1 MMSEA
6 RPSPPAAVPVL
17 LVIHPDALT
26 RHKVKL
32 TLSAGHHAHA
42 LCVDSADEALHLL
55 ADGISGLAAIL
66 VPWDLPA
73 EGAFR
78 FLDGLNILAPKPRPA
93 VIIVGGGQSPHE
105 LHDLNDVGATSI
117 IDAPVR
123 LEDVAR
129 ELVALRQTGRSPGRT
144 RLVTGAVARP
154 QGEPARISKDPNWRD
169 RMVHLAATTRSRSSD
184 FRRNRLVALLGR
196 LDELAGGRLSMAYV
210 EVLLLMAR
218 NDARQVESLIR
229 AENLNR
235 DTIDRLFAVVEER
248 MQFPGG
254 QPAPRAVIVHAI
266 EELLEIARLRR
277 RGDGWTANYSDLK
290 AGATDVLL
298 GRLSLES
305 PAAKGYRDRLCAW
318 LGIDPEMLG
327 LVDNDRLRRIAS
339 RVVKEPDEQNAMDFA
354 RLSLLAHLLKIKRI
368 VMAGQGLEAYLRS
381 MGGLLGDAA
390 STADL
395 REKARALAE
404 GHEIHPDDVPMFAE
418 FGSLFSVIEGGASAA
433 GFDEAS
439 LDTLRAAVATAA
451 GVTPPAPGRPLPTS
465 TGPSASAHAPAP
477 AASAGTPAAAAPPP
491 AAPRSETNAARLLP
505 RLAADLGLAD
515 GFFSHLHAQESR
527 LLAQL
532 DRGPLLDIQ
541 LPPAVLAR
549 LRVLA
554 VLLVTEN
561 VDRRGLLQAAVV
573 SHYDHQPEALD
584 ALLQV
589 ISRSGAPEVTAAFRK
604 SLGLLPR
611 PSPPREVQ
619 QILEAEDPL
628 LTWLALRDLRDDDP
642 ESIPILESALA
653 QLERAAVSS
662 VGFEAVRQAVERRLA
677 RLRMHHTRR

>member
-1 MMSEA
+1 M
-6 RPSPPAAVPVL
+6 
-17 LVIHPDALT
+17 
-26 RHKVKL
+26 
-32 TLSAGHHAHA
+32 
-42 LCVDSADEALHLL
+42 
-55 ADGISGLAAIL
+55 
-66 VPWDLPA
+66 
-73 EGAFR
+73 
-78 FLDGLNILAPKPRPA
+78 
-93 VIIVGGGQSPHE
+93 
-105 LHDLNDVGATSI
+105 
-117 IDAPVR
+117 VR
-123 LEDVAR
+123 
-129 ELVALRQTGRSPGRT
+129 
-144 RLVTGAVARP
+144 
-154 QGEPARISKDPNWRD
+154 
-169 RMVHLAATTRSRSSD
+169 LAATTRSRSAE

-196 LDELAGGRLSMAYV
+196 LDEIAGGRLSMAYV

-218 NDARQVESLIR
+218 NDARQAESLIR

-235 DTIDRLFAVVEER
+235 DTIDRLFTVVEER

-254 QPAPRAVIVHAI
+254 QPAPRAVIMHAI
-266 EELLEIARLRR
+266 EELLELARLRR

-318 LGIDPEMLG
+318 LGIDAEMLG

-381 MGGLLGDAA
+381 MGGLLGDAESA
-390 STADL
+390 ADL
-395 REKARALAE
+395 RERARALAE
-404 GHEIHPDDVPMFAE
+404 NREIHPEDVPMFAE
-418 FGSLFSVIEGGASAA
+418 FASLFSVIEGAASSL

-439 LDTLRAAVATAA
+439 LSSLRSSVATAA
-451 GVTPPAPGRPLPTS
+451 GVTPPAPGRPLP
-465 TGPSASAHAPAP
+465 ASPPEPGAHRESPRTTPAPTAAPPAPAP
-477 AASAGTPAAAAPPP
+477 
-491 AAPRSETNAARLLP
+491 PRADPNAARLLP
-505 RLAADLGLAD
+505 RLASDLGLAE
-515 GFFSHLHAQESR
+515 GFFSHLHAHESR

-554 VLLVTEN
+554 VLVVTEN
-561 VDRRGLLQAAVV
+561 VERRGLLQAAVV
-573 SHYDHQPEALD
+573 THYDQQPEALD

-589 ISRSGAPEVTAAFRK
+589 LSRSGTPEVTAAFRK

-611 PSPPREVQ
+611 PSPPREVR
-619 QILEAEDPL
+619 QILEAEDPT

-642 ESIPILESALA
+642 ESIAILEAALD
-653 QLERAAVSS
+653 QLARAAISQA
-662 VGFEAVRQAVERRLA
+662 GFEAVRQAVERRIA
-677 RLRMHHTRR
+677 RLRMHHAHR

>member
-1 MMSEA
+1 MSEA
-6 RPSPPAAVPVL
+6 RPAPPAAVPVL
-17 LVIHPDALT
+17 LVIHPDPVT
-26 RHKVKL
+26 RHQLKL

-42 LCVDSADEALHLL
+42 LCVESADEALQLL

-93 VIIVGGGQSPHE
+93 VIIVGGGQTPHE
-105 LHDLNDVGATSI
+105 LHDLTEVGATSI

-129 ELVALRQTGRSPGRT
+129 ELVSLRQTGRSPGRT

-154 QGEPARISKDPNWRD
+154 QGEPARVSKDPNWRD
-169 RMVHLAATTRSRSSD
+169 RMVRLAATTRSRSAE

-196 LDELAGGRLSMAYV
+196 LDEIAGGRLSMAYV

-235 DTIDRLFAVVEER
+235 DTIDKLFFVVEER

-254 QPAPRAVIVHAI
+254 QPAPRAVIVHAV

-305 PAAKGYRDRLCAW
+305 PASKGYRDRLCAW
-318 LGIDPEMLG
+318 LGIDAEMLG

-381 MGGLLGDAA
+381 MGGLLGDAE
-390 STADL
+390 STAGL
-395 REKARALAE
+395 RERARALAE
-404 GHEIHPDDVPMFAE
+404 NREIHPDDVPMFAE
-418 FGSLFSVIEGGASAA
+418 FSSLFSVIEGAA
-433 GFDEAS
+433 PSMGFDEDS
-439 LDTLRAAVATAA
+439 LESLRAAVATAA
-451 GVTPPAPGRPLPTS
+451 GVPPPAPGRPLP
-465 TGPSASAHAPAP
+465 PSPP
-477 AASAGTPAAAAPPP
+477 EAGHRPAAPPP
-491 AAPRSETNAARLLP
+491 
-505 RLAADLGLAD
+505 
-515 GFFSHLHAQESR
+515 
-527 LLAQL
+527 
-532 DRGPLLDIQ
+532 
-541 LPPAVLAR
+541 PP
-549 LRVLA
+549 
-554 VLLVTEN
+554 E
-561 VDRRGLLQAAVV
+561 
-573 SHYDHQPEALD
+573 
-584 ALLQV
+584 
-589 ISRSGAPEVTAAFRK
+589 
-604 SLGLLPR
+604 
-611 PSPPREVQ
+611 PSPP
-619 QILEAEDPL
+619 
-628 LTWLALRDLRDDDP
+628 
-642 ESIPILESALA
+642 
-653 QLERAAVSS
+653 AA
-662 VGFEAVRQAVERRLA
+662 A
-677 RLRMHHTRR
+677 

>member
-1 MMSEA
+1 MSEVH
-6 RPSPPAAVPVL
+6 PPPPAAVPVL
-17 LVIHPDALT
+17 LVIHPDPVT
-26 RHKVKL
+26 RHHLKL

-42 LCVDSADEALHLL
+42 LCVESSDEALHLL
-55 ADGISGLAAIL
+55 ADGINGLAVIL

-117 IDAPVR
+117 IDAPAK

-129 ELVALRQTGRSPGRT
+129 ELVSLRQTGSSPGRT

-169 RMVHLAATTRSRSSD
+169 RMVRLAATTRSRSAE

-196 LDELAGGRLSMAYV
+196 LDEIAGGRLSMAYV

-218 NDARQVESLIR
+218 NDARQAESLIR

-235 DTIDRLFAVVEER
+235 DTIDRLFTVVEER

-254 QPAPRAVIVHAI
+254 QPAPRAVIMHAI
-266 EELLEIARLRR
+266 EELLELARLRR

-318 LGIDPEMLG
+318 LGIDAEMLG

-381 MGGLLGDAA
+381 MGGLLGDAESA
-390 STADL
+390 ADL
-395 REKARALAE
+395 RERARALAE
-404 GHEIHPDDVPMFAE
+404 NREIHPEDVPMFAE
-418 FGSLFSVIEGGASAA
+418 FASLFSVIEGAASSL

-439 LDTLRAAVATAA
+439 LSSLRSSVATAA
-451 GVTPPAPGRPLPTS
+451 GVTPPAPGRPLP
-465 TGPSASAHAPAP
+465 ASPPEPGAHRESPRTTPAPTAAPPAPAP
-477 AASAGTPAAAAPPP
+477 
-491 AAPRSETNAARLLP
+491 PRADPNAARLLP
-505 RLAADLGLAD
+505 RLASDLGLAE
-515 GFFSHLHAQESR
+515 GFFSHLHAHESR

-554 VLLVTEN
+554 VLVVTEN
-561 VDRRGLLQAAVV
+561 VERRGLLQAAVV
-573 SHYDHQPEALD
+573 THYDQQPEALD

-589 ISRSGAPEVTAAFRK
+589 LSRSGTPEVTAAFRK

-611 PSPPREVQ
+611 PSPPREVR
-619 QILEAEDPL
+619 QILEAEDPT

-642 ESIPILESALA
+642 ESIAILEAALD
-653 QLERAAVSS
+653 QLARAAISQA
-662 VGFEAVRQAVERRLA
+662 GFEAVRQAVERRIA
-677 RLRMHHTRR
+677 RLRMHHAHR